1 MVCNPMR
8 ALNKISYYFARACFF
23 VACLALVVMAL
34 HMFLDVVLRRLGI
47 YFAGTL
53 EYTSFYYMVFAVFL
67 GLSYTQYKDK
77 HISTDILVNL
87 LPKAVVAVLLRINL
101 LIQLCLY
108 SLLTYQTFVDA
119 LKSAAI
125 YEQGMANFTF
135 YVWPAKFSL
144 PIGFLSLCFVV
155 LAQLFA
161 SQSARD

>member
-77 HISTDILVNL
+77 HISTD
-87 LPKAVVAVLLRINL
+87 K
-101 LIQLCLY
+101 
-108 SLLTYQTFVDA
+108 
-119 LKSAAI
+119 
-125 YEQGMANFTF
+125 
-135 YVWPAKFSL
+135 
-144 PIGFLSLCFVV
+144 IGR
-155 LAQLFA
+155 A
-161 SQSARD
+161 SCRERVTSSEIDVT